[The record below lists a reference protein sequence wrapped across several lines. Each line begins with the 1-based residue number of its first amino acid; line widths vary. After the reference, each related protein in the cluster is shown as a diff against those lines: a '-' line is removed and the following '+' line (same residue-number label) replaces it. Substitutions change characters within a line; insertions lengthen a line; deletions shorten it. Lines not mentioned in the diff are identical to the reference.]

1 MRLMSMRYRQLF
13 RPAFSLMMLCSLL
26 GPGLTQAEAP
36 PRVALVLG
44 GGAASA
50 VGHVGVLR
58 ALNQAGVPIHLIT
71 GASMGSIIGGL
82 AAGFNTEVLEAI
94 MIEIE
99 VPSVMDL
106 RFPFQG
112 GLLDAVPLE
121 LLLDELLNGID
132 IDDTALPFA
141 AVTCPLD
148 GTELHCTYQRQS
160 GHRHSRLDSDAGAD
174 QTGRDR
180 WHSPL
185 RWWSQGGRPG
195 NRRQGS
201 GRRGD
206 YRGRCLAE
214 PDLQSRRCDRGLQ
227 TPASRLR
234 LPFNEDQLREV
245 DTLIDLGTGALSPI
259 SYDRVRDHIQFG
271 YEQTLRALP
280 ELVASL
286 EALGVPLREPG
297 DPHADNPLNDGW
309 RERLGEGRRRI
320 AERALPLTIV
330 PEVGLGPSHYQGV
343 FTPYHSASL
352 SVARVGLDIFGGPLN
367 PFGIGATVGYS
378 PSSSATEFS
387 VRASY
392 RPSHWGSS
400 WAPRRR
406 WLTAG
411 AGSAAS
417 PSTTPIS

>member
-1 MRLMSMRYRQLF
+1 
-13 RPAFSLMMLCSLL
+13 MLCGLL

-82 AAGFNTEVLEAI
+82 YAAGFNTEVLEAI

-112 GLLDAVPLE
+112 GLLDAVPHRTPARRTPE
-121 LLLDELLNGID
+121 WYRHRRHG
-132 IDDTALPFA
+132 P
-141 AVTCPLD
+141 PLRCRD
-148 GTELHCTYQRQS
+148 LSPRWHRLHCTYQRQS

-180 WHSPL
+180 WHSPP

-206 YRGRCLAE
+206 HRGRCLAE

-227 TPASRLR
+227 TPASRPPPSVQR
-234 LPFNEDQLREV
+234 GP
-245 DTLIDLGTGALSPI
+245 
-259 SYDRVRDHIQFG
+259 
-271 YEQTLRALP
+271 
-280 ELVASL
+280 AS
-286 EALGVPLREPG
+286 R
-297 DPHADNPLNDGW
+297 
-309 RERLGEGRRRI
+309 GRHPTTAFAI
-320 AERALPLTIV
+320 I
-330 PEVGLGPSHYQGV
+330 
-343 FTPYHSASL
+343 
-352 SVARVGLDIFGGPLN
+352 
-367 PFGIGATVGYS
+367 
-378 PSSSATEFS
+378 SSSVTN
-387 VRASY
+387 
-392 RPSHWGSS
+392 RP
-400 WAPRRR
+400 
-406 WLTAG
+406 
-411 AGSAAS
+411 
-417 PSTTPIS
+417 